1 MPGERILIVDD
12 ELPIRMALKTAFLR
26 EGMVPQ
32 EASCGSQA
40 LEMIR
45 SQTFDLVVL
54 DIMMQDMDGYTI
66 LQNMRADGN
75 TTPVLL
81 LSGRQDEVDQ
91 VLGLGL
97 GADDYLAK
105 PFRLSVLTQKV
116 KALIRRSSV
125 YNQQRRN
132 LITVGP
138 FRFDLMKLECQKQGR
153 PLNFTARELALFR
166 FFMEHPGQV
175 FTREQLYRQVWNEHV
190 VDDNTIMVYIK
201 RIREKIEEDS
211 RNPVY
216 LRTVRGIGY
225 IFNDKE

>member
-1 MPGERILIVDD
+1 MAGEHILIVDD
-12 ELPIRMALKTAFLR
+12 ELPIRLALKTAFLR

-32 EASCGSQA
+32 EAGGGAEA
-40 LEMIR
+40 LEQIH
-45 SQTFDLVVL
+45 SQDFDLIVL

-66 LQNMRADGN
+66 LQKIRADGN
-75 TTPVLL
+75 MTPVLL

-97 GADDYLAK
+97 GADDYLTK
-105 PFRLSVLTQKV
+105 PFRLSLLIQKV
-116 KALIRRSSV
+116 KALIRRSRV
-125 YNQQRRN
+125 YNQQHQN

-138 FRFDLMKLECQKQGR
+138 FRFDLMKLECQKGGQA
-153 PLNFTARELALFR
+153 LNFTARELALFR

-175 FTREQLYRQVWNEHV
+175 FTKEQLYRQVWGEHV

-201 RIREKIEEDS
+201 RIREKIEEDG

-225 IFNDKE
+225 IFYGKE

>member
-66 LQNMRADGN
+66 LQNMRAEGN

-97 GADDYLAK
+97 GADDYLTK

-132 LITVGP
+132 L
-138 FRFDLMKLECQKQGR
+138 
-153 PLNFTARELALFR
+153 N
-166 FFMEHPGQV
+166 
-175 FTREQLYRQVWNEHV
+175 RQVWNEHV